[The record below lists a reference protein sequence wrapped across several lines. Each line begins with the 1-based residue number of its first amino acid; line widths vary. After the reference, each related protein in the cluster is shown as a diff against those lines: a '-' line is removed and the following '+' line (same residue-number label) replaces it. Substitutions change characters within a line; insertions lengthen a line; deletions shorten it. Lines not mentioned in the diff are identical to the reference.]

1 MVVDNLMTGHNADVE
16 NPQLLNGAC
25 ANFLPFG
32 SLLKESDSVDQ
43 LLKDT
48 HAAFWDTTENG
59 TVGLHDVYKALGQ
72 DHQMHSSKVL

>member
-1 MVVDNLMTGHNADVE
+1 M
-16 NPQLLNGAC
+16 
-25 ANFLPFG
+25 
-32 SLLKESDSVDQ
+32 DQ